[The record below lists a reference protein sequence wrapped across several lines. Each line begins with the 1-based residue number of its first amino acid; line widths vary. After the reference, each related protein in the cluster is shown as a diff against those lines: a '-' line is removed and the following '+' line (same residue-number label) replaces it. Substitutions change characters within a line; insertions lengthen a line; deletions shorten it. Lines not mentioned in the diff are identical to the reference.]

1 MTDDAHG
8 KRFASPMPR
17 HQIADQTP
25 KEDQESNLV
34 DPEMTL
40 RQETDNRGAILT
52 EDSCT
57 RYPRR
62 DRIPPKYL
70 NDYVSDVD
78 SEDQLFANLDY
89 CYRMVCSSV
98 PRTFGEAMDSP
109 KSLIW
114 ADAMKEEISS
124 LKENNTYT
132 LTTLPKGKTAVGGRW
147 VFAVKNNADESETY
161 KARYVAKGYS
171 QVAGI
176 DYKETFSPTANM
188 TSIRTLMQMAAQYDL
203 KLHQMDVKTAYLNA
217 PIDCEVYIEQP
228 EGFEVKSET
237 GEKLVGKLNKSL
249 YGLKQS
255 GRNWNRVLHDHLSE
269 NGFTQNP
276 ADNCVYYKE
285 TANDRIILII
295 WVDDLLIAARD
306 SDSLNDVKKMLTARF
321 KMKDLGELKH
331 FLGIDF
337 NQSEGEVRMNQKRY
351 ISKILEKFGMS
362 ECKSR
367 STPCEQKLN
376 LDGDE
381 ELSDSRRYREVI
393 GSLIYVMTCTRPD
406 LSWIVSKLSQ
416 YLSQPK
422 QQHMM
427 AAKHVMRYLKCTIN
441 KELCYKKSK
450 EALKLVAYSDAD
462 WAADLRDRRSTTGYC
477 VGLTEKGPVVSW
489 KSKKQPTVALST
501 CEAEYMALAAT
512 TQECLYL
519 IQLLNGMD
527 SECKYVPVKIL
538 EDNQGAIA
546 LSKNPVNRQR
556 CKHVDIRFHFVRSAL
571 NDGNITIEYCPTAE
585 MVADVMTK
593 PATKFK
599 LEQFR
604 HFLFGM

>member
-1 MTDDAHG
+1 
-8 KRFASPMPR
+8 
-17 HQIADQTP
+17 
-25 KEDQESNLV
+25 
-34 DPEMTL
+34 
-40 RQETDNRGAILT
+40 
-52 EDSCT
+52 
-57 RYPRR
+57 
-62 DRIPPKYL
+62 
-70 NDYVSDVD
+70 
-78 SEDQLFANLDY
+78 
-89 CYRMVCSSV
+89 
-98 PRTFGEAMDSP
+98 
-109 KSLIW
+109 
-114 ADAMKEEISS
+114 
-124 LKENNTYT
+124 
-132 LTTLPKGKTAVGGRW
+132 
-147 VFAVKNNADESETY
+147 
-161 KARYVAKGYS
+161 
-171 QVAGI
+171 
-176 DYKETFSPTANM
+176 
-188 TSIRTLMQMAAQYDL
+188 
-203 KLHQMDVKTAYLNA
+203 
-217 PIDCEVYIEQP
+217 
-228 EGFEVKSET
+228 
-237 GEKLVGKLNKSL
+237 
-249 YGLKQS
+249 LKQS

-269 NGFTQNP
+269 NGFTQNR

-285 TANDRIILII
+285 TGNDRIILII
-295 WVDDLLIAARD
+295 WVDDLLIASRD

-381 ELSDSRRYREVI
+381 ELCDSRRYREVI

-501 CEAEYMALAAT
+501 YEAEYMALAAT

-519 IQLLNGMD
+519 IKLLNRMD
-527 SECKYVPVKIL
+527 SECKYVPVKIF

-546 LSKNPVNRQR
+546 LSKNHVNRQR
-556 CKHVDIRFHFVRSAL
+556 CKHVDISFHFVRSAL

-604 HFLFGM
+604 HFIFGM